1 MWIIVAIAA
10 YFLLA
15 FVAVIDKYLLAG
27 PLPNPKLYAFV
38 IGIFGGLAFLL
49 IPFGFFVIPPW
60 PIIVF
65 AMMAGVIQIFS
76 LVALFSGLKN
86 IEASR
91 IVPAIGGLLPVF
103 TLLFT
108 ISLGRAQLHGID
120 ILAFV
125 LLVGGSVVITLEK
138 GKLLSFAGFL
148 YAFVASLLFSIFV
161 VLSKFVY
168 EGVESFLSAFL
179 LIIAGTFGGAL
190 LLLVSGELRG
200 ALWSMMQRR
209 GVEKQMLSVR
219 VLSLFAGNQILATVG
234 FVLQNWAVALV
245 PFAYIAFV
253 NALEGVKYVFVL
265 LLASAIALK
274 FPHVLKEEIGKAAII
289 QKFFAIAFIGIG
301 LFLLAL

>member
-1 MWIIVAIAA
+1 
-10 YFLLA
+10 
-15 FVAVIDKYLLAG
+15 
-27 PLPNPKLYAFV
+27 
-38 IGIFGGLAFLL
+38 
-49 IPFGFFVIPPW
+49 
-60 PIIVF
+60 
-65 AMMAGVIQIFS
+65 MMAGIIQIFA
-76 LVALFSGLKN
+76 LVALFSGLKK

-108 ISLGRAQLHGID
+108 ISLGRAQLNGIEM
-120 ILAFV
+120 LAFA

-138 GKLLSFAGFL
+138 GKFLSFAGFL
-148 YAFVASLLFSIFV
+148 YAFVSSLLFSLFV

-168 EGVESFLSAFL
+168 EGVEPFLSAFL

-200 ALWSMMQRR
+200 ALWNMMQRR
-209 GVEKQMLSVR
+209 GVEKQMLSAR
-219 VLSLFAGNQILATVG
+219 VLSLFAGNQILATAG
-234 FVLQNWAVALV
+234 FMLQNWAVALV

-265 LLASAIALK
+265 LLASAITLK

-289 QKFFAIAFIGIG
+289 QKLFAIAFITIG
-301 LFLLAL
+301 LLLLAL